1 MQVKV
6 LFDYPTIDG
15 MIYKDEVVICEAK
28 EFTNKIHGDKVK
40 GRLNTGKIVW
50 VPKKLLKKI

>member
-28 EFTNKIHGDKVK
+28 EFTNKIVINKNIHD
-40 GRLNTGKIVW
+40 
-50 VPKKLLKKI
+50 